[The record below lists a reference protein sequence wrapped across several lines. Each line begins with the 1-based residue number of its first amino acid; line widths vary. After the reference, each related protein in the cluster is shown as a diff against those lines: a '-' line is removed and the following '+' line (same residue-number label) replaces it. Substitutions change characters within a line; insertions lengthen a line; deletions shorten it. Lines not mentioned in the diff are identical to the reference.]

1 MHDNKCEV
9 ILWRDNVLG
18 MCHCEKRAL
27 AARLAEA
34 ERLLRTIVYDRVTH
48 IEGFER
54 WVRLYPDDEGAVERL
69 LGPSAPVSA
78 NPYPEQLQGEVDEL
92 KDRLRRT
99 EPFVRAWE
107 FDGKFARAKDQQV
120 LIAEFDAMKASD
132 SASGVQK

>member
-34 ERLLRTIVYDRVTH
+34 ERDAQRYAWIRNMCEVTCLGVPIESDADVDVYLAQAT
-48 IEGFER
+48 
-54 WVRLYPDDEGAVERL
+54 
-69 LGPSAPVSA
+69 
-78 NPYPEQLQGEVDEL
+78 
-92 KDRLRRT
+92 
-99 EPFVRAWE
+99 
-107 FDGKFARAKDQQV
+107 
-120 LIAEFDAMKASD
+120 AS